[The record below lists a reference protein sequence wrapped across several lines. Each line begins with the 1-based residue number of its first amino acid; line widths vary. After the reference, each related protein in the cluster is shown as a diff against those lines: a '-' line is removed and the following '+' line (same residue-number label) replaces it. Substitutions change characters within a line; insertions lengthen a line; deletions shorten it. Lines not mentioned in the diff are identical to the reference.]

1 MVNQVEVVADTTHH
15 DRLKQTLL
23 LIVAIW
29 LVGLTG
35 HFTLLKEWG
44 ALALYLIGSIT
55 LALWRGLLLSSLI
68 GSGFS
73 SPAAIGLT
81 TLCFM
86 LNHFAVAPVGLLER
100 GMMALMG
107 LPLGIINGFLTIK
120 TQNLWGGALIHLLTM
135 LAMVLGIFLM

>member
-44 ALALYLIGSIT
+44 
-55 LALWRGLLLSSLI
+55 
-68 GSGFS
+68 
-73 SPAAIGLT
+73 
-81 TLCFM
+81 
-86 LNHFAVAPVGLLER
+86 
-100 GMMALMG
+100 
-107 LPLGIINGFLTIK
+107 
-120 TQNLWGGALIHLLTM
+120 
-135 LAMVLGIFLM
+135 VLGIFLM